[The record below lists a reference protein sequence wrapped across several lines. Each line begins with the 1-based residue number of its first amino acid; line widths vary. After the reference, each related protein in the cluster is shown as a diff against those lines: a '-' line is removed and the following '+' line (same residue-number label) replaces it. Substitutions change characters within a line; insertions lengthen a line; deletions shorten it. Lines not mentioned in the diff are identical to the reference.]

1 MTCHLLFLYH
11 TPYYQ
16 KSRTPINWGEDNRV
30 HLVYFG
36 AVQDKAVKEGVTFTV
51 VGTYGYAFIE

>member
-1 MTCHLLFLYH
+1 M
-11 TPYYQ
+11 
-16 KSRTPINWGEDNRV
+16 NWGEDNRV